1 MRRKRRGQNQTE
13 DERLKRNGL
22 PLFSRAAYVYD
33 CPNGIGFVGMA
44 YLMSQTRFPI
54 IGFVFLLGFLN
65 VQSNVAA
72 HFAVVSTI
80 KTNFQA
86 LKDAWKF

>member
-13 DERLKRNGL
+13 DERLERNGL

-44 YLMSQTRFPI
+44 YLMSLTRFPT

-72 HFAVVSTI
+72 QNKKNCVENGPL
-80 KTNFQA
+80 NFNGPFF
-86 LKDAWKF
+86 L